1 MPFGLPQ
8 DTFGVKMLANTL
20 LRWGTEEQRSHFL
33 PRILSGEDTWC
44 QGYSEPDAGSDLASL
59 TTRAVREGDEWVIDG
74 QKVWTSGA
82 HHSDW
87 IFVLARTD
95 RDAPKHRGISFLLV
109 PLDQPGVEVRPFRMM
124 SGQLHFNEVFFDGAR
139 TRADLVVGGVD
150 NGWTVAQSLL
160 GVERGEEAATNPI
173 LFRAEVERLV
183 ELARL
188 YGRDQDP
195 VIRQRIAWCW
205 SKVEVMRYLGYRIL
219 TGWLKGAEPGP
230 ESSIAKLF
238 WSEYHTKVTD
248 LAMDIM
254 GLHGQAAARPP
265 AVAHLPHR
273 RPGRRELLGVLVD
286 DVPDRPL
293 RHDLRGHLA
302 GAAEHPRGEGA
313 GAAARAE
320 AHESVGRSK
329 ASSRGTGRGP
339 VPGRQPASSLRSP
352 TPSGAQM
359 WQLFSTPAVARGPF
373 AGSPASRRRALA
385 DMAAC
390 TTAGPSTR
398 ASSWRWEQPRTPRN
412 RSWTARLYPA
422 VTPRPIRLSKT
433 GVMNGH
439 SACGNVSMSASAATI
454 VMSARRT
461 RTASTI
467 RWMSATSGSAHGRS
481 SRSSASTEISSPPGS
496 WWAVTVMVRRC
507 SGSSARLTTRPPPT
521 RHGLSQPGELRL
533 PPLDEAAHALAVVGG
548 AFRRGQ

>member
-1 MPFGLPQ
+1 MDISYPAETETFRTEVKGFLAEALPPDWQGIGALDEEAAWSFARDWRRRLSEHRYLSLTWPEQYGGRGLSKLHQVVLMEELALAGVPFGLPQ

-20 LRWGTEEQRSHFL
+20 LRWGTDEQRGHFL

-95 RDAPKHRGISFLLV
+95 RTAPKHRGISFLLV

-124 SGQLHFNEVFFDGAR
+124 SGQLHFNEVFFNGAR

-188 YGRDQDP
+188 YGKDQDP

-205 SKVEVMRYLGYRIL
+205 SKVEIMRYLGYRIL

-230 ESSIAKLF
+230 ESSIAKLY

-254 GLHGQAAARPP
+254 GLHAQVPVGRPP
-265 AVAHLPHR
+265 LR
-273 RPGRRELLGVLVD
+273 TYRTD
-286 DVPDRPL
+286 DP
-293 RHDLRGHLA
+293 
-302 GAAEHPRGEGA
+302 GAA
-313 GAAARAE
+313 
-320 AHESVGRSK
+320 
-329 ASSRGTGRGP
+329 
-339 VPGRQPASSLRSP
+339 
-352 TPSGAQM
+352 
-359 WQLFSTPAVARGPF
+359 
-373 AGSPASRRRALA
+373 
-385 DMAAC
+385 
-390 TTAGPSTR
+390 
-398 ASSWRWEQPRTPRN
+398 N
-412 RSWTARLYPA
+412 
-422 VTPRPIRLSKT
+422 
-433 GVMNGH
+433 
-439 SACGNVSMSASAATI
+439 
-454 VMSARRT
+454 
-461 RTASTI
+461 
-467 RWMSATSGSAHGRS
+467 
-481 SRSSASTEISSPPGS
+481 SSASWSTTYLI
-496 WWAVTVMVRRC
+496 AR
-507 SGSSARLTTRPPPT
+507 SGTIYAGTSQVQRNILAERVL
-521 RHGLSQPGELRL
+521 GLPREPRATAG
-533 PPLDEAAHALAVVGG
+533 
-548 AFRRGQ
+548 

>member
-1 MPFGLPQ
+1 MDISYPAETETFRTEVKGFLAEALPPDWKGIGALDEEAAWSFARDWRRRLAEHRYLSLTWPERYGGRGLSKLHQVVLMEELALAGVPFGLPQ

-20 LRWGTEEQRSHFL
+20 LRWGTDEQRSHFL

-95 RDAPKHRGISFLLV
+95 RAAPKHRGISFLLV

-124 SGQLHFNEVFFDGAR
+124 SGQLHFNEVFFNGAR

-205 SKVEVMRYLGYRIL
+205 SKVEIMRYLGYRIL

-230 ESSIAKLF
+230 ESSIAKLY

-254 GLHGQAAARPP
+254 GLHAQVPVGRPP
-265 AVAHLPHR
+265 LR
-273 RPGRRELLGVLVD
+273 TYRTD
-286 DVPDRPL
+286 DP
-293 RHDLRGHLA
+293 
-302 GAAEHPRGEGA
+302 GAA
-313 GAAARAE
+313 
-320 AHESVGRSK
+320 
-329 ASSRGTGRGP
+329 
-339 VPGRQPASSLRSP
+339 
-352 TPSGAQM
+352 
-359 WQLFSTPAVARGPF
+359 
-373 AGSPASRRRALA
+373 
-385 DMAAC
+385 
-390 TTAGPSTR
+390 
-398 ASSWRWEQPRTPRN
+398 N
-412 RSWTARLYPA
+412 
-422 VTPRPIRLSKT
+422 
-433 GVMNGH
+433 
-439 SACGNVSMSASAATI
+439 
-454 VMSARRT
+454 
-461 RTASTI
+461 
-467 RWMSATSGSAHGRS
+467 
-481 SRSSASTEISSPPGS
+481 SSASWSTTYLI
-496 WWAVTVMVRRC
+496 AR
-507 SGSSARLTTRPPPT
+507 SGTIYAGTSQVQRNILAEKVL
-521 RHGLSQPGELRL
+521 GLPREPRATAG
-533 PPLDEAAHALAVVGG
+533 
-548 AFRRGQ
+548 

>member
-1 MPFGLPQ
+1 MDISYPAETETFRTEVKGFLAETLPPDWQGIGALDEEAAWSFARDWRRRLAEHRYLSLTWPERYGGHGLSKLHQVVLMEELALAGVPFGLPQ

-20 LRWGTEEQRSHFL
+20 LRWGTDEQRGHFL

-59 TTRAVREGDEWVIDG
+59 TTRAVREGEEWVIDG

-95 RDAPKHRGISFLLV
+95 RTAPKHRGISFLLV

-124 SGQLHFNEVFFDGAR
+124 SGQLHFNEVFFNGAR

-205 SKVEVMRYLGYRIL
+205 SKVEIMRYLGYRIL

-230 ESSIAKLF
+230 ESSIAKLY

-254 GLHGQAAARPP
+254 GLHAQVPVGRPP
-265 AVAHLPHR
+265 LR
-273 RPGRRELLGVLVD
+273 TYRTD
-286 DVPDRPL
+286 DP
-293 RHDLRGHLA
+293 
-302 GAAEHPRGEGA
+302 GAA
-313 GAAARAE
+313 
-320 AHESVGRSK
+320 
-329 ASSRGTGRGP
+329 
-339 VPGRQPASSLRSP
+339 
-352 TPSGAQM
+352 
-359 WQLFSTPAVARGPF
+359 
-373 AGSPASRRRALA
+373 
-385 DMAAC
+385 
-390 TTAGPSTR
+390 
-398 ASSWRWEQPRTPRN
+398 N
-412 RSWTARLYPA
+412 
-422 VTPRPIRLSKT
+422 
-433 GVMNGH
+433 
-439 SACGNVSMSASAATI
+439 
-454 VMSARRT
+454 
-461 RTASTI
+461 
-467 RWMSATSGSAHGRS
+467 
-481 SRSSASTEISSPPGS
+481 SSASWSTTYLI
-496 WWAVTVMVRRC
+496 AR
-507 SGSSARLTTRPPPT
+507 SGTIYAGTSQVQRNILAEKVLGLPREPRLTNP
-521 RHGLSQPGELRL
+521 
-533 PPLDEAAHALAVVGG
+533 
-548 AFRRGQ
+548 